1 MSAITNDTSNREL
14 KVSRLLN
21 APRELVWDAFTK
33 PEHVKHWWG
42 PDGFTNT
49 ISEMNVKKDGVWK
62 LTMHGPDG
70 RDYPNKIIY
79 LEVVKPER
87 IVYRH
92 SDEEGTEGVSFL
104 TTITFEAQGDK
115 TLLTMKGVFDTAEEK
130 DRVVKEYG
138 AAEGMIQTISRL
150 AEYLKQMA

>member
-1 MSAITNDTSNREL
+1 MSSNNSTSNREL

-49 ISEMNVKKDGVWK
+49 ISQMDVKKDGVWE

-70 RDYPNKIIY
+70 RDYPNKIIF
-79 LEVVKPER
+79 LEVLKPER

-92 SDEEGTEGVSFL
+92 VNDAETEGVSFL
-104 TTITFEAQGDK
+104 TTITLEAQGEK
-115 TLLTMKGVFDTAEEK
+115 TLFTMHGLFDTAEELQ
-130 DRVVKEYG
+130 RVVKEYG
-138 AAEGMIQTISRL
+138 AAEGMIQTVSRL
-150 AEYLKQMA
+150 DEYITTQMA